1 MYIKTCAIAAAMA
14 ACCLTGNASAET
26 QTLSVNIEAVVP
38 SATGLQLSPVGNW
51 TSTTQTL
58 NWDIS
63 SQSLQPLQQQL
74 GMKSGLGKITAH
86 LANDAALTGGAET
99 IDLDVIVGGK
109 PLAVG
114 PANSVDVA
122 SDIEAAAGKNA
133 AVRIAPVLPG
143 GGYKQ
148 GTYQGV
154 VNMVFESS
162 AP

>member
-1 MYIKTCAIAAAMA
+1 MTVKSCVIAAAVA
-14 ACCLTGNASAET
+14 ALCFAGTAAAET
-26 QTLSVNIEAVVP
+26 QTLSVNIEAQVP

-51 TSTTQTL
+51 SNVTQTL
-58 NWDIS
+58 NWDLVN
-63 SQSLQPLQQQL
+63 QTLLPFQQQL

-86 LANDAALTGGAET
+86 LANAAVLTGGAET
-99 IDLDVIVGGK
+99 IALEVFVAGTVLG
-109 PLAVG
+109 VG

-122 SDIEAAAGKNA
+122 TVQEAAAGKNA
-133 AVRIAPVLPG
+133 AVRIAPTTPV